1 MKMVKKR
8 NNSVD
13 IFRLVCAL
21 LVVAIHTHPFIDQN
35 EIVGFIAVDILPR
48 IAVPFFFCVS
58 GYYYYQGLQKKGGIV
73 IRSTFFKVLKIY
85 SLWSI
90 PYFIR
95 DAVVFLGNGTLNI
108 KGLIVEFLLNYF
120 VLGSAYHFWYFVALL
135 YSILFIGLIYKIRKL
150 KLLLAISWLLYA
162 LRLLGTSYYALGI
175 SLPVIQDIIS
185 ATWFESFSRIVLM
198 GFPMFMSGM
207 LVGRIKNCKQLRRCW
222 AAAIIGFF
230 VEIGFLVYYE
240 ISSSV
245 VVTISLYPLTI
256 LTVDMLLQHPLPKFT
271 GIAQKTR
278 SLANFLFYSHPLA
291 IWLITSLGYG
301 GVNIGLYLLT
311 VGICFVV
318 WSSGIMF
325 RKYVEN
331 RGRL

>member
-1 MKMVKKR
+1 MKMER
-8 NNSVD
+8 NNSID
-13 IFRLVCAL
+13 LFRLVCAL
-21 LVVAIHTHPFIDQN
+21 LVVAIHIHPFIDQN

-58 GYYYYQGLQKKGGIV
+58 GYYYYQALEKKGSIV

-95 DAVVFLGNGTLNI
+95 DAVAFLGNGSLSV
-108 KGLIVEFLLNYF
+108 KGLVVEFLLNFF

-135 YSILFIGLIYKIRKL
+135 YSILFVGLIYKRGKL
-150 KLLLAISWLLYA
+150 NSLLVASWLLYA
-162 LRLLGTSYYALGI
+162 FRLLGTSYYALGI
-175 SLPVIQDIIS
+175 SIPVVRNIIS
-185 ATWFESFSRIVLM
+185 AIWYESFGRIVFM

-245 VVTISLYPLTI
+245 VVTILLYPLTI
-256 LTVDMLLQHPLPKFT
+256 LTVDMLLQYPLPKFT
-271 GIAQKTR
+271 DIAHKTR
-278 SLANFLFYSHPLA
+278 SFANFLFYAHPLA
-291 IWLITSLGYG
+291 IWSITSLGYG
-301 GVNIGLYLLT
+301 GG
-311 VGICFVV
+311 
-318 WSSGIMF
+318 
-325 RKYVEN
+325 
-331 RGRL
+331 